1 MNLNRILKTRIA
13 LVLLLLVGILSNSQA
28 QNPIVQTNYTADAA
42 SLVYKDRFY
51 VYVGRDQASPTGRWF
66 SMREWRIYSSA
77 DMVNWTDHGPKLKV
91 TDFKWASGDA
101 WASQCIYHKGKFYW
115 YVSVS
120 HKEKGGKAIGVAV
133 SDSPTGP
140 FVDAKGS
147 AIITTDMTP
156 NQGDFDD
163 IDPTVFVDD
172 DGQAY
177 MYWGN
182 GKCKYVKLND
192 DMISF
197 SGEIQYANVSKF
209 GEAPWLHKIKGKY
222 YLSYSSSLPSTIEY
236 CSSNSPVGPWDYQG
250 RILNPVENCQTSH
263 QAISEFKGKW
273 YFIYHNGMLPG
284 GNSFHR
290 SVCVEEFS
298 LNPDGTIP
306 LLTTSK
312 EGVKTGIG
320 NLNPYEQVEAETM
333 AWSEGLNA
341 SDDQNSGVYI
351 SGINNGDYIKIRS
364 IDFGKGAK
372 QFTAKVATSSNGSI
386 EIRLDGIDGAL
397 IGTCNVNN
405 TGGLDKWTTINSKVK
420 KVKGIHDLYFVFK
433 GGEGEILNFDWWRF
447 Q

>member
-1 MNLNRILKTRIA
+1 
-13 LVLLLLVGILSNSQA
+13 
-28 QNPIVQTNYTADAA
+28 
-42 SLVYKDRFY
+42 
-51 VYVGRDQASPTGRWF
+51 
-66 SMREWRIYSSA
+66 
-77 DMVNWTDHGPKLKV
+77 
-91 TDFKWASGDA
+91 
-101 WASQCIYHKGKFYW
+101 
-115 YVSVS
+115 
-120 HKEKGGKAIGVAV
+120 
-133 SDSPTGP
+133 
-140 FVDAKGS
+140 
-147 AIITTDMTP
+147 MTP

-341 SDDQNSGVYI
+341 SDDQNAGVYI
-351 SGINNGDYIKIRS
+351 SGINNGDYIKIRGV
-364 IDFGKGAK
+364 DFGKGAK
-372 QFTAKVATSSNGSI
+372 QFIAHVAASSEGSI
-386 EIRLDGIDGAL
+386 EIRLGGVDGKVVGVCI
-397 IGTCNVNN
+397 VNS
-405 TGGLDKWTTINSKVK
+405 TGGLDKWSTINAKVK
-420 KVKGIHDLYFVFK
+420 KQKGVHDLYFVFK
-433 GGEGEILNFDWWRF
+433 GVEGEFLNFDWWRF